1 MKPDKVTF
9 RSDWLNLISTLSVQE
24 QQRLCYAVLLR
35 LFGSAVPEMTGRA
48 EVIYSAIER
57 DILHSEI
64 KRENV
69 RKRWASHDVC
79 MIQSNVQSNV
89 QSSVQSN
96 IHSNVHSNVLCMI
109 QNPSETAGT
118 EGAGA
123 CASEARPTPECAPA
137 RADKNN
143 NKNNNINNINNNTE
157 SNRKKKILKKE
168 SAEPQFAELFP
179 PNLRCPEM
187 LAKWQEW
194 IHYRKSRKKPVS
206 EFAARRQIGMLAEL
220 PLLEALASIEQSI
233 SNDYQGLFP
242 PRRSGKAVPD
252 KPQTQKDH
260 TGI

>member
-1 MKPDKVTF
+1 MKPEKVTF

-69 RKRWASHDVC
+69 RKRWASHDAC
-79 MIQSNVQSNV
+79 MIQSNAQSNV
-89 QSSVQSN
+89 HSNAQSN
-96 IHSNVHSNVLCMI
+96 IHSNAHSNILCTI
-109 QNPSETAGT
+109 QNPAETAGT

-137 RADKNN
+137 RADKNI
-143 NKNNNINNINNNTE
+143 NNNINNNQENNK
-157 SNRKKKILKKE
+157 KKKILKKE
-168 SAEPQFAELFP
+168 SAEPQFADLFP
-179 PNLRCPEM
+179 QNLRCPEM

-194 IHYRKSRKKPVS
+194 ILYRKSKKKPVS
-206 EFAARRQIGMLAEL
+206 EFAAKRQIGMLAEL
-220 PLLEALASIEQSI
+220 PLLEALASIDQSI
-233 SNDYQGLFP
+233 ANDDQGLFP

-252 KPQTQKDH
+252 KPQTPKDH